1 MKYVN
6 KPVRKKDAMQLVT
19 GQPVYMDDIAPKDC
33 LIVKLLR
40 SPHANAIVTSLNKTA
55 AMKVDGIEAIYTW
68 EDIPQD
74 AKRYTQAGQ
83 TYPEMSPYDRL
94 LIDRHV
100 RYVGDVVA
108 IVAGRD
114 EKCVDRALK
123 LIKVQYE
130 VLEPLLDFRKAK
142 DNRILVH
149 PEDNWESLVPV
160 GADNKRNLCAHDE
173 SGEGDIEKVLRESD
187 VVIDHAYH
195 TKACQQTMMETFRTF
210 CTIDAYGRLNVVSS
224 TQIVFHCRRI
234 IANALHIPKSMI
246 RVSKP
251 RIGGGF
257 GAKQTSISEVYP
269 AYVTWMTK
277 KPSKIIFTRE
287 ESMTASTPR
296 HEMEVHVRLG
306 ASKDGIVNGI
316 DMYTLSNTGAYGEH
330 GPTTVGLSGHKSIP
344 LYGKAK
350 AFRFVSDVVYTNVMS
365 AGAYRGYG
373 ATQGLFAV
381 ESAVNELAAKLHMD
395 PFEIREKN
403 IIKEGDVM
411 PAYYGQVN
419 TSCALDRCLARVKEM
434 IHWDEKYPVR
444 DMGNGKVRAVG
455 MGMAM
460 QGSGISSVD
469 VGSATIKVNDDGF
482 YTLSIGAADMG
493 TGCDTILAQI
503 AAEVLECSV
512 DEITVF
518 GADTDTSPYDSGSY
532 ASSTTYVTGK
542 AVEKCALQV
551 REQICKLGAQ
561 MMNCPENEVVFDGKV
576 VRREKKSAVDPE
588 KAAGIH
594 VVDERE
600 NSNPQPEN
608 VENLGSAEKQQ
619 VSLADIATASMC
631 GNGIAL
637 EATVTNSSPISPPPF
652 MVGAAEVEVDLE
664 TGEAK
669 VIDYAAA
676 VDCGTPVNPNL
687 ARVQAEGGILQ
698 GIGMALTENITYNKL
713 GKLAENSLMQYKIPT
728 RVDIGKIRV
737 DFESSYENEGPFG
750 AKSIGEVVINTPL
763 PAVADAIYNATG
775 TRFYELPITPEKI
788 AMAVLESK

>member
-94 LIDRHV
+94 LLDRHV

-187 VVIDHAYH
+187 VVIDHVYH

-542 AVEKCALQV
+542 AIEKCALQV

-561 MMNCPENEVVFDGKV
+561 MMNCPENEAVFDGKV